1 MTDAFPV
8 ERRLPRGEL
17 VIALGVL
24 ALAGVVYWQ
33 SASIPVSPIFAKVGP
48 TVVPYLI
55 AAVLAALGALLV
67 PGAQAQTAA
76 DLINDSKTTGDVLVY
91 GMGYNA
97 QRYSPM
103 TKINKSNVKR
113 LVPMWGYSMADN
125 REIGRAHV

>member
-1 MTDAFPV
+1 MKISMQAKS
-8 ERRLPRGEL
+8 L
-17 VIALGVL
+17 L
-24 ALAGVVYWQ
+24 ASL
-33 SASIPVSPIFAKVGP
+33 
-48 TVVPYLI
+48 
-55 AAVLAALGALLV
+55 ALGALLV

-125 REIGRAHV
+125 QIGRAHV